1 MGAITVGRDRNF
13 RGFPDLQNH
22 LRTPLG
28 LPDATKRL
36 PDHLPTSP
44 DMLLIFLSEFTCSYP
59 MFREFQVSGDWFLD
73 RNVVERC
80 RDKATTNQFGEITN
94 FEISCTIK
102 YQIKS
107 IWSVSGQDMFWEQF
121 PGVWRFYDH
130 PALILAVFEV
140 WKSSKISI
148 SPHRICSHFTV
159 SGPILIIFGF
169 LDSLIGVLHA
179 C

>member
-1 MGAITVGRDRNF
+1 MARVKYTYQAIQKTKNYQNRSTDGEMGAITVGRDRNF

-80 RDKATTNQFGEITN
+80 RDKTTTNQFGEITN

-107 IWSVSGQDMFWEQF
+107 I
-121 PGVWRFYDH
+121 
-130 PALILAVFEV
+130 
-140 WKSSKISI
+140 
-148 SPHRICSHFTV
+148 
-159 SGPILIIFGF
+159 
-169 LDSLIGVLHA
+169 
-179 C
+179 